1 MKIIC
6 SREQTR
12 NNDYNCIQAGV
23 SSLKLMLNAG
33 KALLYAHNYTDKK
46 TLIVSGGGNN
56 GGDGLVLA
64 LLLKEKG
71 CDVKVCLAKS
81 NFTEESVYYYGKCK
95 TAGIEC
101 FNYNGEDFKGYDIIV
116 DAILGVGFTGQI
128 RGDIATVIDKIN
140 CSGAYVISADIPSG
154 LNCDN
159 GLATVCVRANLTVAI
174 NCLKP
179 GYYIN
184 DGKDFCGRVLLAP
197 IGIPVEESLGYLVE
211 KQDFKDM
218 FSARAY
224 NSHKGNFGYV
234 AILGGSVSYSGATKL
249 ANCALS
255 SLKVGA
261 GVVKLAVPEEIV
273 DSVSPYLIEST
284 LVSMPSKKGVLK
296 YDKKALNQLI
306 DGVKALGF
314 GMGADNGGDNER
326 IVEHLVSNYTGTLVI
341 DADGLNALARV
352 GVEILKRAN
361 CKIILTPHVKEFSR
375 LTKYTI
381 EQIQANP
388 INLAMAFAKEYGV
401 TLLLKGSS
409 TIVTNGESVY
419 ICDKGCSGMSTAG
432 SGDVLTGV
440 LTGLCGYSTQTTDL
454 IAILGAYIC
463 GVAGEQ
469 AEKNINS
476 YSMTAR
482 DTITY
487 IPNVISDIIKS

>member
-23 SSLKLMLNAG
+23 SPLKLMLNAG
-33 KALLYAHNYTDKK
+33 KALLYAYDYQGKK

-81 NFTEESVYYYGKCK
+81 NFTEESVYYYAKCK
-95 TAGIEC
+95 SAGIEC

-116 DAILGVGFTGQI
+116 DAILGVGFTGQV

-140 CSGAYVISADIPSG
+140 RSGAYIISADIPSG

-174 NCLKP
+174 NSLKS
-179 GYYIN
+179 GYYLN
-184 DGKDFCGRVLLAP
+184 DGKDFCGRVILAP
-197 IGIPVEESLGYLVE
+197 IGIPVEEKLGYLVE
-211 KQDFKDM
+211 KQDFAEM
-218 FSARAY
+218 FSPRLF
-224 NSHKGNFGYV
+224 NTHKGMFGYV
-234 AILGGSVSYSGATKL
+234 GLLGGSVKYGGATKL

-255 SLKVGA
+255 SLKAGA
-261 GVVKLAVPEEIV
+261 GVVKLAVPQEIV

-284 LVSMPSKKGVLK
+284 LYPMPSKKGVLK
-296 YDKKALNQLI
+296 FDKKALNQLI
-306 DGVKALGF
+306 GGVKALGF
-314 GMGADNGGDNER
+314 GMGVDESVDNER
-326 IVEHLVSNYTGTLVI
+326 IVEYLIENFTGTLVI

-352 GVEILKRAN
+352 GVEVLKRAN
-361 CKIILTPHVKEFSR
+361 CKIILTPHIKEFSR
-375 LTKYTI
+375 LTKLPT
-381 EQIQANP
+381 EQILANP
-388 INLAMAFAKEYGV
+388 INIALNFANEYNV

-409 TIVTNGESVY
+409 TIVTNGESLY

-432 SGDVLTGV
+432 SGDVLTG
-440 LTGLCGYSTQTTDL
+440 LITGLAGFSMQSTDL

-487 IPNVISDIIKS
+487 IPNVISDIIKG